1 MSIVF
6 KLHTLRIYLNSINKT
21 YLWKF
26 KIKKLAKVRKN
37 LTLTGM
43 MGVGKSTIG
52 KNLAKKLNYNFVDV
66 DKIIE
71 AKEGQ
76 SINLIFKNKSEKY
89 FRKIENDI
97 TLFELKKE
105 KVVISLGGGAF
116 LNDTIRKNAK
126 KSSVSFWLDVPLSVL
141 IKRLK
146 KSRQR
151 PLLYKQNLNETVK
164 KIYFERKKTYN
175 EADYKI
181 KCSSLKLSEIVN
193 RIIYLYEKSGNKV

>member
-1 MSIVF
+1 LAVF
-6 KLHTLRIYLNSINKT
+6 KLHNLRIYLNSINKT

-26 KIKKLAKVRKN
+26 IIKKEAKVIKN

-52 KNLAKKLNYNFVDV
+52 KNLAKKLKYNFVDV

-71 AKEGQ
+71 SREGQ
-76 SINLIFKNKSEKY
+76 SINLIFKNKSEGY
-89 FRKIENDI
+89 FRKIENDV

-105 KVVISLGGGAF
+105 KSVISMGGGAF
-116 LNDTIRKNAK
+116 LNNTIRKSAK
-126 KSSVSFWLDVPLSVL
+126 KSSVSFWLDVPIAVL

-151 PLLYKQNLNETVK
+151 PLLYKQNLDETVK
-164 KIYFERKKTYN
+164 KIYYERKKIYN
-175 EADYKI
+175 EADYRI
-181 KCSSLKLSEIVN
+181 KCNSLKLSEIIN
-193 RIIYLYEKSGNKV
+193 RIIYLYEKSGN